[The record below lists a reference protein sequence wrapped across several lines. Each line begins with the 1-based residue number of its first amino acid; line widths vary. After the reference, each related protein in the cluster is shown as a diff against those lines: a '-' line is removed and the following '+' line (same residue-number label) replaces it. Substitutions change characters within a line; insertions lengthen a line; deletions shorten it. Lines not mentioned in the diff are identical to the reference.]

1 MNKQKKS
8 LEEATVEEE
17 KRLSKRGKIADFL
30 SGITYSLVVGSLLD
44 YSAGLRFPG
53 IMYSRASS
61 LVTDSLTS
69 APYGMWRDKVFKTA
83 KTTEKSGKIK
93 KYLTDLV
100 AFNTF
105 QIPVYAAIVSFAS
118 LLSDGGY
125 IDGEKVR
132 HGVTYLAAISPLIAP
147 TRGLYMDG
155 VRKLFG
161 VKSSL
166 EKATVQKEIDS
177 KKQ

>member
-105 QIPVYAAIVSFAS
+105 PVAIP
-118 LLSDGGY
+118 
-125 IDGEKVR
+125 EKVR
-132 HGVTYLAAISPLIAP
+132 LLTAGDAVKFTVGKLPVPPVVIFDPGCTLVTSFVSEFIGAKIY
-147 TRGLYMDG
+147 D
-155 VRKLFG
+155 
-161 VKSSL
+161 KSVL
-166 EKATVQKEIDS
+166 PEYNVVAETVVALK
-177 KKQ
+177 

>member
-1 MNKQKKS
+1 MNSNKS
-8 LEEATVEEE
+8 LEEATIEEE
-17 KRLSKRGKIADFL
+17 KRLSKRGKIADGS
-30 SGITYSLVVGSLLD
+30 SGLTYSFIVGGMLD
-44 YSAGLRFPG
+44 FLAGLRFPG
-53 IMYSRASS
+53 IMYSRLSS
-61 LVTDSLTS
+61 VVTDSLTS
-69 APYGMWRDKVFKTA
+69 IPYGMWRDKVFKTA

-93 KYLTDLV
+93 KYITDLV

-118 LLSDGGY
+118 YLSDGY

-161 VKSSL
+161 AKSSL
-166 EKATVQKEIDS
+166 EKANVS
-177 KKQ
+177 KKTEDKKNL